1 MTTTTFLHGKPIEGV
16 IENHEHV
23 SPASMYGKIL
33 GALFVLTGLTYAVSY
48 ADLGAASLYVAMA
61 VAFAKA
67 ALVCMYFMH
76 LRYDDRYHVFVFLST
91 VIFVA
96 IFFIFTLFD
105 LQSRTR
111 LNEEQGT
118 FFRIQQGDPFDDAAR
133 AKKAPPPPK
142 ADAKAPAADAKA
154 PAAGADG
161 KAPGADGKAPADPK
175 APPAKAN

>member
-1 MTTTTFLHGKPIEGV
+1 MTTKTFLHGKPIEGV

-23 SPASMYGKIL
+23 SPESHYAKIL

-96 IFFIFTLFD
+96 IFFMFTIFD
-105 LQSRTR
+105 LQSRPR

-118 FFRIQQGDPFDDAAR
+118 FFRIHQGDAFDDAAR
-133 AKKAPPPPK
+133 AKKAPPPPAPK
-142 ADAKAPAADAKA
+142 GDAKVSPGDAKAPAGGVKA
-154 PAAGADG
+154 PTPDG
-161 KAPGADGKAPADPK
+161 KAPTKP
-175 APPAKAN
+175 N